1 MTQVARV
8 FVFLNLVL
16 AAGFLAAS
24 ATFLGLNQGWKD
36 QYKAKVQELATAQAT
51 AQQEKS
57 DLTNQIAG
65 LSQQNGALN
74 NTKTQLE
81 TDLRNRDGEVA
92 QLKLQITE
100 KDNQIRTITANAQTL
115 TQAVESLRT
124 DKNNLVTK
132 SEAEAEKAR
141 DAVAKMT
148 AALAAKEGAEKEMM
162 GLRDTINTLEVAATE
177 SGKKIGDLEAVV
189 AYASTVADLSGI
201 RAATPVEGLVLNY
214 DGSLK
219 LVQVNKGETDG
230 VKRGYELDIVSGSR
244 YLGRMKVDGVTQNSA
259 HGVMTVMASGVS
271 SIPVGARA
279 TNRLN

>member
-36 QYKAKVQELATAQAT
+36 QYKAKDKQLAEAQSA
-51 AQQEKS
+51 AAQEKS
-57 DLTNQIAG
+57 DLTNQIAE
-65 LSQQNGALN
+65 LRQQNGALN

-100 KDNQIRTITANAQTL
+100 KDNQIRTISANAQTL

-148 AALAAKEGAEKEMM
+148 AALSAKEAAEKESM
-162 GLRDTINTLEVAATE
+162 GLRDTINGLEVAATQMQ
-177 SGKKIGDLEAVV
+177 SKNRDLEAVV
-189 AYASTVADLSGI
+189 AYAQQFVDLSGI
-201 RAATPVEGLVLNY
+201 AAATPVEGLVLNY

-219 LVQVNKGETDG
+219 LVQVNKGESDG
-230 VKRGYELDIVSGSR
+230 VKRGYLLDITSGGR
-244 YLGRMKVDGVTQNSA
+244 YLGRMKVDGVTPNSA
-259 HGVMTVMASGVS
+259 HGTLTVMASGVS